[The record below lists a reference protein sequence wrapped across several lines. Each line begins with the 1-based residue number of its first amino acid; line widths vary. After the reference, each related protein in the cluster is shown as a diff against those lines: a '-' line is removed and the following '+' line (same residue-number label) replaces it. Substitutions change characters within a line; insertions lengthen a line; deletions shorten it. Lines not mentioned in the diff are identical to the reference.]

1 MKKKL
6 KPNSIIKIVEIKNIM
21 IEMRQIQVFLAVSEL
36 LNFSRAAEKIHL
48 TQPTVSGHLK
58 ALEKYLKVELVER
71 GKRGVRLTPAGEL
84 FHPFARRIFA
94 LQNRAAKELRLYSEA
109 QTGKLEI
116 GGSNT
121 PGEYILPA
129 IIGHFS
135 SQHRQARITLKIGDS
150 NSITNLVADG
160 ELELGLVG
168 APAPENEFTSHR
180 CLADELILVTSPKV
194 ASELKISMQ
203 LNLEDLRKLPF
214 IIREKG
220 SGTRRTFENTL
231 QETGLNNLRELNI
244 IAEMGSAEAIRQAL
258 KNHLGIAVVSSLSV
272 AEDLESGKL
281 QKLLLPGAP
290 IYRPFYLISNRDRTL
305 SPLAESLSQF
315 ILKNRTE

>member
-1 MKKKL
+1 
-6 KPNSIIKIVEIKNIM
+6 M

-58 ALEKYLKVELVER
+58 TLERYLKVKLIDR

-94 LQNRAAKELRLYSEA
+94 LQNRAAQELRLYSEA
-109 QTGKLEI
+109 ETGNLEI

-135 SQHRQARITLKIGDS
+135 MRHRQARITLKIGDS

-168 APAPENEFTSHR
+168 TPAPENEFTSHR
-180 CLADELILVTSPKV
+180 CLADELILVTSPQI
-194 ASELKISMQ
+194 ASELKIPMQ
-203 LNLEDLRKLPF
+203 LNLEDLKKLPF

-220 SGTRRTFENTL
+220 SGTRRTFEHTL
-231 QETGLNNLRELNI
+231 QKTGLNNVHELNI

-258 KNHLGIAVVSSLSV
+258 KNHLGTAIVSSLSV

-281 QKLLLPGAP
+281 KKLRLPGAP
-290 IYRPFYLISNRDRTL
+290 IYRSFYLISNRDRSL

-315 ILKNRTE
+315 ILENQTQPDSQVL

>member
-1 MKKKL
+1 ML
-6 KPNSIIKIVEIKNIM
+6 
-21 IEMRQIQVFLAVSEL
+21 EMRQIQVFLAVSEL

-58 ALEKYLKVELVER
+58 ALEKHLKVKLIER
-71 GKRGVRLTPAGEL
+71 GKRGVHLTPAGEL

-94 LQNRAAKELRLYSEA
+94 LQDRAAKELNLYA
-109 QTGKLEI
+109 NAATGNLEI

-129 IIGHFS
+129 LIGHFS
-135 SQHRQARITLKIGDS
+135 TQHRQARITLKIGDS
-150 NSITNLVADG
+150 NSITNLIADG

-168 APAPENEFTSHR
+168 APAPENEFNSHR
-180 CLADELILVTSPKV
+180 CRADELILA
-194 ASELKISMQ
+194 ASSEIIAELKIPQQ
-203 LNLEDLRKLPF
+203 LTSDNLRKLPF

-220 SGTRRTFENTL
+220 SGTRRTFENAL
-231 QETGLNNLRELNI
+231 PKTGLNYLSELNI

-258 KNHLGIAVVSSLSV
+258 KNHLGVAIVSNLAV
-272 AEDLESGKL
+272 AEDLESEKL
-281 QKLLLPGAP
+281 TKLLLPGEP

-305 SPLAESLSQF
+305 SPLAESLSKF
-315 ILKNRTE
+315 ILKKELPADPAYPEDHRPRPAD

>member
-1 MKKKL
+1 
-6 KPNSIIKIVEIKNIM
+6 M

-58 ALEKYLKVELVER
+58 ALEKYLKVELIER

-84 FHPFARRIFA
+84 FHPFARRIFT
-94 LQNRAAKELRLYSEA
+94 LQNRATKELKLYSEA
-109 QTGKLEI
+109 ETGNLEI

-135 SQHRQARITLKIGDS
+135 TRHRQARIILKIGDS

-194 ASELKISMQ
+194 ASELKIPLQ
-203 LNLEDLRKLPF
+203 LDLEGLKKLPF

-220 SGTRRTFENTL
+220 SGTRRIFEHTL
-231 QETGLNNLRELNI
+231 QKTGLNYLRELNI

-258 KNHLGIAVVSSLSV
+258 KNHLGIAIVSSLSV

-281 QKLLLPGAP
+281 KKLQLPGAP

-305 SPLAESLSQF
+305 SPLAEALSQF
-315 ILKNRTE
+315 ILENQTQ

>member
-1 MKKKL
+1 
-6 KPNSIIKIVEIKNIM
+6 M

-58 ALEKYLKVELVER
+58 TLEKYLKVELVER

-109 QTGKLEI
+109 ETGNLEI

-121 PGEYILPA
+121 PGEYVLPA
-129 IIGHFS
+129 AVSRFGT
-135 SQHRQARITLKIGDS
+135 QHRQARITLKIGDS
-150 NSITNLVADG
+150 SSITNLVGDG
-160 ELELGLVG
+160 KLELGLVG
-168 APAPENEFTSHR
+168 VPAPQSDFISQS
-180 CLADELILVTSPKV
+180 CLEDELILVAGP
-194 ASELKISMQ
+194 ELMKNLQIPEQ
-203 LNLEDLRKLPF
+203 LTLNKLKKLPF

-220 SGTRRTFENTL
+220 SGSRLILESAL
-231 QETGLNNLRELNI
+231 HKMGLNRLNELNL

-258 KNHLGIAVVSSLSV
+258 KNNLGVAVVSNLSV
-272 AEDLESGKL
+272 DEDLENGKL
-281 QKLLLPGAP
+281 QQISLPGEP
-290 IYRPFYLISNRDRTL
+290 IRRPFYLISNKSRTL
-305 SPLAESLSQF
+305 SPLASAFQLLFFAPANLYLSLLRVS
-315 ILKNRTE
+315 

>member
-1 MKKKL
+1 
-6 KPNSIIKIVEIKNIM
+6 M

-58 ALEKYLKVELVER
+58 TLEKYLKVELVDR
-71 GKRGVRLTPAGEL
+71 GKRGVRLTPAGEM

-94 LQNRAAKELRLYSEA
+94 LQNRAAKELSLYSEA
-109 QTGKLEI
+109 KTGNLEI

-135 SQHRQARITLKIGDS
+135 NRHHQARITLKIGDS
-150 NSITNLVADG
+150 NSITNLIADG

-168 APAPENEFTSHR
+168 APAPESEFTSHR

-194 ASELKISMQ
+194 ATDLKIPHQ
-203 LNLEDLRKLPF
+203 LNSDEFKKLPF

-231 QETGLNNLRELNI
+231 QETGLNYLSELNI

-258 KNHLGIAVVSSLSV
+258 KNHLGIAIVSNLSV

-281 QKLLLPGAP
+281 KKLLLPGAP
-290 IYRPFYLISNRDRTL
+290 IYRSFYLISNRDRTL

-315 ILKNRTE
+315 ILKKELPADPAYPGDHKPRKAV